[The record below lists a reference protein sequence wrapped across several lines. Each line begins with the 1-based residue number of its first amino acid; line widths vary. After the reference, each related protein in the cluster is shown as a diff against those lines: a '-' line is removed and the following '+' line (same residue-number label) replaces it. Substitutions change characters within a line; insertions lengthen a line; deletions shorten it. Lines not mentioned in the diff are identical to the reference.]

1 MSADALMSALDEAK
15 PVHARWSEVNRQFL
29 EFVATHPECLDRG
42 SYTAVCQAPGLQTYS
57 SVQPWPLFFE
67 PQRVRELAEM
77 AVGIDRLIK
86 AAVERFLQNDVQ
98 TIADYYHTVPPT
110 DGARGMVISGVVTEQ
125 SLPLLVAKP
134 NGVAS
139 SFSRCD
145 YLETQEG
152 LKLMELNSSGR
163 LGGLAT
169 PDYICERSRESPP
182 PARFRRQ
189 VTRRARTMGTR
200 RAMLRHVVE
209 DTRRL
214 GAWTEGD
221 FNVALIIYPN
231 APPIIARFDAEEY
244 TRELHAA
251 LVEAGHAPRGR
262 VMLCSLEDLSASE
275 SGVTLAGA
283 PVHAVIEQQG
293 SGRPVP
299 PMFPAFKAGRVN
311 LFSGPIKVILSDK
324 RNLALV
330 SEHADSAD
338 FTAAERALIERHFAW
353 TRRVLPSRTTF
364 RGRPLRLPDDLP
376 AGRDDFVLKK
386 GWSYSGVGV
395 VVGRFSTPDEWEQ
408 AVARAVR
415 EGDWVVQERLDP
427 VPYCFHDAQAGAVP
441 HEMVWGLFV
450 FGEHFGGMHLTMLPT
465 GHGTGVVNPNQGA
478 ALGAGLA
485 LVD

>member
-1 MSADALMSALDEAK
+1 
-15 PVHARWSEVNRQFL
+15 
-29 EFVATHPECLDRG
+29 
-42 SYTAVCQAPGLQTYS
+42 
-57 SVQPWPLFFE
+57 
-67 PQRVRELAEM
+67 VRELAEM
-77 AVGIDRLIK
+77 AVGIDGVVK
-86 AAVERFLQNDVQ
+86 AAVGRFLRNDAR
-98 TIADYYHTVPPT
+98 TIADYFHMGPAM
-110 DGARGMVISGVVTEQ
+110 DGSPGIYADVVTEQ
-125 SLPLLVAKP
+125 MIPILVAKP
-134 NGVAS
+134 DGVAS
-139 SFSRCD
+139 ALSRGD
-145 YLETQEG
+145 YLETREG
-152 LKLMELNSSGR
+152 LKLMEFNSSGF

-169 PDYICERSRESPP
+169 TDYLCERYLESAPT
-182 PARFRRQ
+182 ARFLRQ
-189 VTRRARTMGTR
+189 VNRRARPMGVR

-209 DTRRL
+209 DSERL

-221 FNVALIIYPN
+221 FNVAMVIYPN
-231 APPIIARFDAEEY
+231 SPTIISRFDAEEY

-262 VMLCSLEDLSASE
+262 VMLCSLEDLSSSE
-275 SGVTLAGA
+275 DGVTLAGA

-293 SGRPVP
+293 SGGPIP
-299 PMFPAFKAGRVN
+299 PMYPAFKARRVN
-311 LFSGPIKVILSDK
+311 LFSGPIKAILSDK

-386 GWSYSGVGV
+386 GWSFSGGGV

-408 AVARAVR
+408 AIARAVR
-415 EGDWVVQERLDP
+415 EGDWVVQERLDS
-427 VPYCFHDAQAGAVP
+427 VPYCFHDARAGAVP
-441 HEMVWGLFV
+441 HEVVWGLFV
-450 FGEHFGGMHLTMLPT
+450 FGEHFGGVHLTMLPT
-465 GHGTGVVNPNQGA
+465 GHGSGMVNPNQGA

>member
-1 MSADALMSALDEAK
+1 MSAGALISTLDEAE
-15 PVHARWSEVNRQFL
+15 PGHARWSEVNRQFL
-29 EFVATHPECLDRG
+29 EFVSANPECLDRG
-42 SYTAVCQAPGLQTYS
+42 SYTAVCQAPGLQRA
-57 SVQPWPLFFE
+57 VQPWPLFFE

-77 AVGIDRLIK
+77 AVGIDGLIK
-86 AAVERFLQNDVQ
+86 AAVERFLRNDVQ
-98 TIADYYHTVPPT
+98 TLADYYRTAPSM
-110 DGARGMVISGVVTEQ
+110 DGSPGISGVITEE
-125 SLPLLVAKP
+125 SLPAMVAKP

-139 SFSRCD
+139 AFSRCD
-145 YLETQEG
+145 YLETPEG

-169 PDYICERSRESPP
+169 PDYLCERYLESAPT
-182 PARFRRQ
+182 ARFLRQ
-189 VTRRARTMGTR
+189 VNRRARTMGTR

-221 FNVALIIYPN
+221 FNVAIVIYPN
-231 APPIIARFDAEEY
+231 RPTVIARFNAEEY

-251 LVEAGHAPRGR
+251 LGEAGYAPRGQ
-262 VMLCSLEDLSASE
+262 VMLCSLEDLSASPD
-275 SGVTLAGA
+275 GVTLAGA

-293 SGRPVP
+293 GGRPVP
-299 PMFPAFKAGRVN
+299 PMFPAFKASRVN
-311 LFSGPIKVILSDK
+311 LFSGPIKAILSDK

-330 SEHADSAD
+330 SGHADSAD

-386 GWSYSGVGV
+386 GWSYSGGGV
-395 VVGRFSTPDEWEQ
+395 VVGRVSTPDEWEQ
-408 AVARAVR
+408 AIARAVR
-415 EGDWVVQERLDP
+415 EGDWVVQERLEP
-427 VPYCFHDAQAGAVP
+427 VPYCFHDAHAGAVP
-441 HEMVWGLFV
+441 HEVVWGLFV
-450 FGEHFGGMHLTMLPT
+450 FGEHFGGVHLTMLPT

-478 ALGAGLA
+478 EVGAGLA